1 MTLNPMTLVGK
12 TVPAP
17 TGKAKHLIITL
28 HGYGANAQDLL
39 SLAPAI
45 QNQFPDIAVSA
56 PNAPHA
62 IDMMADAYK
71 WFDIEDRTPSIMQA
85 GVASNADAVNAYIDE
100 QMAHYGVDESNTMV
114 LGFSQGTMLALHV
127 GLRRQK
133 QLAGIL
139 GFSGMLLETPTQ
151 LPDQIQS
158 RPPVLLIH
166 GQADDVIAWQA
177 TMAAADVLSMNN
189 IPVNTVVVPDVPHG
203 IDPVG
208 FAEAMTFINKYF
220 KGVDDEQ

>member
-1 MTLNPMTLVGK
+1 MTLVGK
-12 TVPAP
+12 TLPAP
-17 TGKAKHLIITL
+17 SGSANHLVIML

-39 SLAPAI
+39 SLAPTI
-45 QNQFPDIAVSA
+45 QKQFPDIAVSA

-62 IDMMADAYK
+62 LGMMADGYK
-71 WFDIEDRTPSIMQA
+71 WFDVEDRTPTVMQA
-85 GVASNADAVNAYIDE
+85 GVASNADAVNAYIDQ
-100 QMAHYGVDESNTMV
+100 QMAHYGLDEANTML

-127 GLRRQK
+127 GLRRQN

-151 LPDQIQS
+151 FPNQIAS

-166 GQADDVIAWQA
+166 GQADEVIAWQA
-177 TMAAADVLSMNN
+177 TMAAADVLDMNN

-203 IDPVG
+203 IDPMG
-208 FAEAMTFINKYF
+208 FAEAMTFINKHF
-220 KGVDDEQ
+220 KGVADD